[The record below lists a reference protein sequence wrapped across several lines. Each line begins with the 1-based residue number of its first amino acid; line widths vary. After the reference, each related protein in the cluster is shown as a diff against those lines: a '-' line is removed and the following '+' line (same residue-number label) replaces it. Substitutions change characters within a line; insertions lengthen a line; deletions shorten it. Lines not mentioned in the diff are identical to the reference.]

1 MAHADD
7 LQAVSVDEALID
19 VTSSVT
25 RIRAELA
32 EQPDG
37 ADESV
42 DPAKD
47 FAEAIRAQVKKITGC
62 EGACSR
68 STLLNGPADASNA
81 VSIGIAPNI
90 MLARLASRRAK
101 PAGSFHLRPE
111 DAPDFLAP
119 LDIDD
124 LHGFGHSARQKAL
137 EKLGATNLGELAKK
151 SKAVLCD
158 ALGKGTGETLYKA
171 IRGINERQLESDK
184 PRKSVSCDIN
194 VGLSTSRPGVLM

>member
-1 MAHADD
+1 MKVRDSRPI
-7 LQAVSVDEALID
+7 LF
-19 VTSSVT
+19 TSS
-25 RIRAELA
+25 
-32 EQPDG
+32 
-37 ADESV
+37 
-42 DPAKD
+42 
-47 FAEAIRAQVKKITGC
+47 
-62 EGACSR
+62 
-68 STLLNGPADASNA
+68 ADAFNA

-171 IRGINERQLESDK
+171 IRGIDERQLESDK

-194 VGLSTSRPGVLM
+194 VSVFTSRPDVC